1 MPNVGSVAIVRFP
14 GNGQPVVAR
23 GTHTLRNGLRSPL
36 NKCGF
41 AQSDTAW
48 FPLGS
53 TL

>member
-1 MPNVGSVAIVRFP
+1 MPNVGPFALVRFP
-14 GNGQPVVAR
+14 GNGQTVVAC
-23 GTHTLRNGLRSPL
+23 GTQTRCNGRTSPL
-36 NKCGF
+36 NKCGC